1 MPYRN
6 KVYVAFDGDND
17 MIYYSLLK
25 AWNANENI
33 DFSFYNAHDI
43 NYARD
48 ASKEE
53 SIKNQLRVRLQ
64 NTKVLVL
71 LVGANTR
78 FLYKFVRWE
87 LEEAL
92 KLDIPIIAVNLNG
105 KKSLDVD
112 RCPAII
118 RNRFVVHI
126 GFNRGAINYA
136 IVHWPQYYHSY
147 KSEKGGPMYYGDDI
161 YSLNDKNKSK

>member
-25 AWNANENI
+25 AWNANRNI

-48 ASKEE
+48 SSKEE
-53 SIKNQLRVRLQ
+53 SIKKQLRVRLQ
-64 NTKVLVL
+64 NTKVLVFL
-71 LVGANTR
+71 IGANTR
-78 FLYKFVRWE
+78 YLYKFVRWE

-105 KKSLDVD
+105 KKSLDIN

-118 RNRFVVHI
+118 REKFVVHI
-126 GFNRGAINYA
+126 GFNKNAIKYA
-136 IVHWPQYYHSY
+136 IDNWPQYYHLH
-147 KSEKGGPMYYGDDI
+147 KTEERGPMYYRDEVYNSI
-161 YSLNDKNKSK
+161 